1 MKKLLLVL
9 FIPLLSY
16 AQKDVTQFFDIP
28 VDGFKPQMVE
38 KIKSKGYTV
47 STKYED
53 ALEGEFNGEDVFIFL
68 QTVNNKIWRVGL
80 RDKNSTDE
88 TNIKIRFN
96 NLIRQFRN
104 NDRYITEADSV
115 ISKYTIRENEDI
127 SYEIT
132 VNNKRYDAYFYQ
144 KSLKYDSIKNKTDL
158 LKKKIDS
165 LDNRKELITK
175 TKEEGEKNLKLLF
188 RLVEE
193 KVKSENK
200 LVWFTIK
207 EEYGEYRI
215 LMFYENRYNEANGSG
230 L

>member
-28 VDGFKPQMVE
+28 VDGFKPQMVK

-53 ALEGEFNGEDVFIFL
+53 ALEGEFNGKDVYISIG
-68 QTVNNKIWRVGL
+68 TVNNKVWRVL
-80 RDKNSTDE
+80 LLDQNSTDE
-88 TNIKIRFN
+88 INIRIRFN
-96 NLIRQFRN
+96 TLIQQFQN
-104 NDRYITEADSV
+104 NDRYITLADSIV
-115 ISKYTIRENEDI
+115 SKYTIPEKEDI
-127 SYEIT
+127 SYESS

-144 KSLKYDSIKNKTDL
+144 KSLKYDSIKNETDL
-158 LKKKIDS
+158 LKRKIDS
-165 LDNRKELITK
+165 LSKKNEMMSE
-175 TKEEGEKNLKLLF
+175 EEGKNNLNLILRSAKE
-188 RLVEE
+188 RI
-193 KVKSENK
+193 KSENK

-207 EEYGEYRI
+207 EKYGKYKI
-215 LMFYENRYNEANGSG
+215 LMFYENIYNEAKGKG

>member
-1 MKKLLLVL
+1 MKKLLLLL

-47 STKYED
+47 STEYED
-53 ALEGEFNGEDVFIFL
+53 ALEGEFNGKDVFIFIS
-68 QTVNNKIWRVGL
+68 TVNNKVWRIGL
-80 RDKNSTDE
+80 SDKRTTDE

-96 NLIRQFRN
+96 RLIQQFQN
-104 NDRYITEADSV
+104 NERYVTRPDST
-115 ISKYTIRENEDI
+115 ISKYTIPEKEDI
-127 SYEIT
+127 DYEIT
-132 VNNKRYDAYFYQ
+132 VNKKRYDAYFYQ
-144 KSLKYDSIKNKTDL
+144 KSLKYDSIHNEAKLLNKKL
-158 LKKKIDS
+158 ESKKDS
-165 LDNRKELITK
+165 ISNEMTNKS
-175 TKEEGEKNLKLLF
+175 LKLIGQLF
-188 RLVEE
+188 KESM
-193 KVKSENK
+193 KSENK

-215 LMFYENRYNEANGSG
+215 LMFYENLYNEANGKG